1 MAISPQKNEKT
12 PNKKTTGKL
21 YGLTGM
27 SVSYNEA
34 SSLYQIGEYAKSN
47 KTVINILAVE
57 GETVGLPHVQVAAE
71 ISGGTVNVLNP
82 LEIVRQLR
90 QIMQN
95 SLVATSVTVTFFLHP
110 DFIFDEPGYP
120 DVCTCMCVCVYVC
133 VCVRVC
139 GSVCVPTCQIPP
151 VTCLS
156 VVLQPAC
163 LPTSLPSCLLRAHTN
178 MPSRFPPVY
187 ACLSVSA
194 Q

>member
-1 MAISPQKNEKT
+1 MKT
-12 PNKKTTGKL
+12 L
-21 YGLTGM
+21 
-27 SVSYNEA
+27 
-34 SSLYQIGEYAKSN
+34 SLYQIGEYAKSN

-57 GETVGLPHVQVAAE
+57 GEPVGLPHVQVAAE

-139 GSVCVPTCQIPP
+139 VFTITQKPKPHALKPRRRRRPNGRNT
-151 VTCLS
+151 
-156 VVLQPAC
+156 
-163 LPTSLPSCLLRAHTN
+163 
-178 MPSRFPPVY
+178 
-187 ACLSVSA
+187 
-194 Q
+194 